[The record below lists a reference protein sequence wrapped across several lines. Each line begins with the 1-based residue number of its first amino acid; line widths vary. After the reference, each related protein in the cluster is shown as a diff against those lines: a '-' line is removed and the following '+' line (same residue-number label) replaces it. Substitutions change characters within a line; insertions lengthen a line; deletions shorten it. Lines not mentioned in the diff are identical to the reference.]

1 MLRGAIIG
9 LGNVALEG
17 HLPGWTRRD
26 DVAIV
31 AVSDTEGA
39 RRQPAEARLPA
50 ARWYDSPDDLLAHAP
65 LDFVDIC
72 TPPASHGLLV
82 CRALERGL
90 HVLCEKP
97 LVVAPDDLTR
107 VARLAEETRRV
118 VHTVHNW
125 HHAPIIKRSVELVQ
139 QGAIGGVLT
148 DHGWH
153 VFYLLRNWLAGS
165 PTSVS
170 ARLERRRHTASPVED
185 TATVQ
190 VTFPHATADIFLT
203 WAADRR
209 DNVVE
214 LIGTDGRIELHEE
227 TLRLQR
233 DGREQRWSCP
243 PALSNGSVHPDWFD
257 PEVTRFL
264 GEVTGT
270 VERDGNL
277 AEARLCSVL
286 ESLARDSDRRGG
298 RPLALPSLPIA

>member
-1 MLRGAIIG
+1 
-9 LGNVALEG
+9 
-17 HLPGWTRRD
+17 
-26 DVAIV
+26 
-31 AVSDTEGA
+31 
-39 RRQPAEARLPA
+39 
-50 ARWYDSPDDLLAHAP
+50 
-65 LDFVDIC
+65 
-72 TPPASHGLLV
+72 
-82 CRALERGL
+82 
-90 HVLCEKP
+90 
-97 LVVAPDDLTR
+97 
-107 VARLAEETRRV
+107 
-118 VHTVHNW
+118 
-125 HHAPIIKRSVELVQ
+125 
-139 QGAIGGVLT
+139 LT
-148 DHGWH
+148 DDGWH
-153 VFYLLRNWLAGS
+153 VFYLRRNWLAGS